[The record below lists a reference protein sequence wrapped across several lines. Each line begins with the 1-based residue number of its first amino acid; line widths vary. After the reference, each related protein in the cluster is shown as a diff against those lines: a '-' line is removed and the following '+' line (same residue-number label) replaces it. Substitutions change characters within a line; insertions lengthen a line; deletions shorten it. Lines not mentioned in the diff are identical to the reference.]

1 MRSSDS
7 KPKPPANVG
16 FTTPPSVLPESRQIS
31 WIFDHQILAETKFP
45 QSRVRQKRDFLNLFK
60 LIWVAQSSHAK
71 IFLFQFF
78 RNQ

>member
-31 WIFDHQILAETKFP
+31 WIFDHQILAETKF
-45 QSRVRQKRDFLNLFK
+45 QGWLLEHRVRG
-60 LIWVAQSSHAK
+60 
-71 IFLFQFF
+71 
-78 RNQ
+78 

>member
-31 WIFDHQILAETKFP
+31 WIFDHQILAER
-45 QSRVRQKRDFLNLFK
+45 QNSRK
-60 LIWVAQSSHAK
+60 VACAK
-71 IFLFQFF
+71 NAIS
-78 RNQ
+78 